1 MCAYKNTRN
10 CRKTVDKLREE
21 HWESTEKK
29 KVIWKTKLSL
39 TRDKVSQNTHNM
51 LHFQWHIF
59 MNKNK
64 PLANQETLSY
74 FYVLTPTWIF
84 LFSSGAT
91 NAFPLNYIFFAL
103 WKAYTNVGTQSHH
116 VEELG
121 CHKTTSMRKRYFCKY
136 LDLHS
141 SAVSYQ

>member
-51 LHFQWHIF
+51 LHFQ
-59 MNKNK
+59 
-64 PLANQETLSY
+64 
-74 FYVLTPTWIF
+74 
-84 LFSSGAT
+84 
-91 NAFPLNYIFFAL
+91 
-103 WKAYTNVGTQSHH
+103 
-116 VEELG
+116 
-121 CHKTTSMRKRYFCKY
+121 
-136 LDLHS
+136 
-141 SAVSYQ
+141 